1 MSFFRDMAPELSVGF
16 FLIFMS
22 GAIFMTYM
30 LSRLCYPVKNSKPG
44 RVPGSLRLDNVCE
57 RMVAD
62 K

>member
-30 LSRLCYPVKNSKPG
+30 LSH
-44 RVPGSLRLDNVCE
+44 
-57 RMVAD
+57 
-62 K
+62 